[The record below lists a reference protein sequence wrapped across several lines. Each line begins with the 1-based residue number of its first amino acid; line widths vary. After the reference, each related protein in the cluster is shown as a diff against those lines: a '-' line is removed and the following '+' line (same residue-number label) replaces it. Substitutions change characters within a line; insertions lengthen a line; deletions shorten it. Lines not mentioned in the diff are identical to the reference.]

1 MNKNIDSKVLYE
13 ILNNNRNYIIKFT
26 LIFFVLSLFYS
37 FSSTN
42 YYKSTIT
49 LYAAGELDE
58 SSLLSKYGS
67 LVENFGI
74 SITPS
79 SNYYIPDIIDCRSLN
94 KEIVLKKWNNYK
106 FDQSKSLIE
115 YWKINEIGF
124 ISSILKS
131 IIGIFISN
139 QCADINI
146 SQLNAAS

>member
-1 MNKNIDSKVLYE
+1 MNKNIDIKVLYE

-58 SSLLSKYGS
+58 SSLLNKYGS

-74 SITPS
+74 TTTPS
-79 SNYYIPDIIDCRSLN
+79 SNYYIPDIIDSRS
-94 KEIVLKKWNNYK
+94 
-106 FDQSKSLIE
+106 
-115 YWKINEIGF
+115 
-124 ISSILKS
+124 
-131 IIGIFISN
+131 
-139 QCADINI
+139 
-146 SQLNAAS
+146 